1 MFTVDRATADA
12 AGVFLVGELERLDQ
26 TLNLPLV
33 SYKWS
38 RDMPLR
44 SDVSIADEVSS
55 YTNTDFAAA
64 GGPNPNGIN
73 WIGKNT
79 TTIAGPTLNIER
91 TPQPLRPWGMELGW
105 TVLELASAQAA
116 GRPIDAQKYDVMQL
130 KWNMDVD
137 QVAYIGDDSSG
148 FNGLPEAVNT
158 LLGYNSWYG
167 LHLAVAS
174 DPALADV
181 TSVAAAIQAATVS
194 RIFAYSTSDTEVM
207 NSATTADIAATF
219 KAAGYGRTFI
229 QYSSKSRYAAL
240 SAFGRAFTVD
250 FTGSNTTITLKFKQE
265 PGVTYETLTAPQ
277 ADALEAKNC
286 NVYVYYNNDT
296 AILEQGVMCNGDFFD
311 ERHGLDWLQNAVQT
325 ADYNTMYTSTTKIP
339 QTDKGTTKRIANIE
353 LVLQQAVTNGL
364 FAPGKWTGGDIGE
377 LTTGDTLT
385 KGYYIYAESV
395 DDQTQADREA
405 RKGVPIQV
413 AAKLAGAV
421 HYGTV
426 AITVVR

>member
-1 MFTVDRATADA
+1 MTGLSVSRVSNVTVTLSAKAAQGRNFGSMLILGASTVIPISERIREYASADD
-12 AGVFLVGELERLDQ
+12 VG
-26 TLNLPLV
+26 
-33 SYKWS
+33 
-38 RDMPLR
+38 
-44 SDVSIADEVSS
+44 
-55 YTNTDFAAA
+55 TDFGITSEEYKAAL
-64 GGPNPNGIN
+64 I
-73 WIGKNT
+73 WFSQS
-79 TTIAGPTLNIER
+79 
-91 TPQPLRPWGMELGW
+91 PQPTM
-105 TVLELASAQAA
+105 V
-116 GRPIDAQKYDVMQL
+116 
-130 KWNMDVD
+130 
-137 QVAYIGDDSSG
+137 YIGRWVETLVTAEVG
-148 FNGLPEAVNT
+148 TVETLPQAVNT

-174 DPALADV
+174 DPALGDV

-194 RIFAYSTSDTEVM
+194 RIFAYSTSDTAVM
-207 NSATTADIAATF
+207 DSATTADIAATF

-339 QTDKGTTKRIANIE
+339 QTDAGTTKRIANIE
-353 LVLQQAVTNGL
+353 KVLDQAGKNGL

-395 DDQTQADREA
+395 DDQAQADREA

-421 HYGTV
+421 HFGTV